1 MADHPLRSATDRRL
15 GRPLP
20 HQLTNQTQAHPL
32 PINLWHIQDVSVVR
46 YEVLIPVSRGYPS
59 AKGRLPTRYS
69 PVRRFPLLTS
79 TEASVKSFSLDLHV
93 LGTPPAFILSQD
105 QTLFE
110 WYQSFPFRKRFNLVC
125 LAHFTLL
132 ALCDLFRNLF
142 VFFFGIS
149 GNVQVVFLLV
159 RLPSISR
166 KSLDSR
172 SLDFYAM
179 KFSWFLPF
187 SGTVRFFSEHLLFY
201 HLLSCLSATF
211 LFFSVFLSSSSWPL
225 SSDSLSILPN
235 HSLSVNTF
243 FETFLSFF
251 LSPCFRI

>member
-1 MADHPLRSATDRRL
+1 M
-15 GRPLP
+15 
-20 HQLTNQTQAHPL
+20 
-32 PINLWHIQDVSVVR
+32 
-46 YEVLIPVSRGYPS
+46 VLIPVSRGYPS
-59 AKGRLPTRYS
+59 ARGRLPTRYS

-110 WYQSFPFRKRFNLVC
+110 WYQIFPSRKSFNLVC

-142 VFFFGIS
+142 VFFFWNFRKRS
-149 GNVQVVFLLV
+149 SCFLLV

-179 KFSWFLPF
+179 KFSWFSSR
-187 SGTVRFFSEHLLFY
+187 SGFLRPLLARFFILSHSRLFVKN
-201 HLLSCLSATF
+201 
-211 LFFSVFLSSSSWPL
+211 FFSFFFSPSRRSRGLSETACLYYQILP
-225 SSDSLSILPN
+225 SLSIPFPLFFDKPK
-235 HSLSVNTF
+235 SLDVITSNI
-243 FETFLSFF
+243 SK
-251 LSPCFRI
+251 

>member
-1 MADHPLRSATDRRL
+1 M
-15 GRPLP
+15 
-20 HQLTNQTQAHPL
+20 
-32 PINLWHIQDVSVVR
+32 
-46 YEVLIPVSRGYPS
+46 VLIPVSRGYPS
-59 AKGRLPTRYS
+59 ARGRLPTRYS

-105 QTLFE
+105 QTLFQ
-110 WYQSFPFRKRFNLVC
+110 WYQIFPSRKSFNLVC

-142 VFFFGIS
+142 VFFFWNFRKRS
-149 GNVQVVFLLV
+149 SCFLLV

-179 KFSWFLPF
+179 KFSWFASL
-187 SGTVRFFSEHLLFY
+187 SGFLRPLLASFFILSHFRLFVKNFFPFFS
-201 HLLSCLSATF
+201 A
-211 LFFSVFLSSSSWPL
+211 PL
-225 SSDSLSILPN
+225 AAPAASLRQLVYITRSPPPCQ
-235 HSLSVNTF
+235 SL
-243 FETFLSFF
+243 FLSFF
-251 LSPCFRI
+251 PFYGSHMIMS

>member
-32 PINLWHIQDVSVVR
+32 PINLCPLYHAIKRIYV
-46 YEVLIPVSRGYPS
+46 VLIPVSRGYPS
-59 AKGRLPTRYS
+59 ARGRLPTRYS

-105 QTLFE
+105 QTLFSMVSNLSLSE
-110 WYQSFPFRKRFNLVC
+110 KLQSRLSRSFHASRALRFVPKSLRFLFWNFRKRSSC
-125 LAHFTLL
+125 
-132 ALCDLFRNLF
+132 
-142 VFFFGIS
+142 
-149 GNVQVVFLLV
+149 FLLV

-187 SGTVRFFSEHLLFY
+187 SGTVRF
-201 HLLSCLSATF
+201 SANICYFTIF
-211 LFFSVFLSSSSWPL
+211 
-225 SSDSLSILPN
+225 
-235 HSLSVNTF
+235 
-243 FETFLSFF
+243 
-251 LSPCFRI
+251 

>member
-1 MADHPLRSATDRRL
+1 MVSNLSLSEKLQSRLSRSFHASRALRFVPKSL
-15 GRPLP
+15 
-20 HQLTNQTQAHPL
+20 
-32 PINLWHIQDVSVVR
+32 
-46 YEVLIPVSRGYPS
+46 
-59 AKGRLPTRYS
+59 
-69 PVRRFPLLTS
+69 RF
-79 TEASVKSFSLDLHV
+79 
-93 LGTPPAFILSQD
+93 
-105 QTLFE
+105 LF
-110 WYQSFPFRKRFNLVC
+110 WNFRKRSSC
-125 LAHFTLL
+125 
-132 ALCDLFRNLF
+132 
-142 VFFFGIS
+142 
-149 GNVQVVFLLV
+149 FLLV

-201 HLLSCLSATF
+201 HLLSYLSATF

-235 HSLSVNTF
+235 HPLSVNTF

-251 LSPCFRI
+251 LSLNSQSNFQKRKETGI